1 MHQLQLTFQQKE
13 LLAEILQ
20 SALSELSMEIAD
32 TDRSVF
38 KDELRARKQAISEI
52 LAAVSAAKAEP

>member
-1 MHQLQLTFQQKE
+1 MLQLQLTSQQGK

-38 KDELRARKQAISEI
+38 KDELRERKQAISQI
-52 LAAVSAAKAEP
+52 LAAVSNLAEA